1 MKGAT
6 LIKSFDKVMKKIDQ
20 VSTKQIQKA
29 LEHNKKAVEAK
40 LGKTGSGRTYKVPG
54 TDRTYT
60 ASSPGKPPAHYTG
73 RLEKSIKIEIKQTRG
88 GPTGKIGSTAFQAYW
103 LEMGTRNMKAR
114 PFLEKTLREEER
126 TTRQILGKRWF

>member
-6 LIKSFDKVMKKIDQ
+6 LVKSFDKVMKKIDQ
-20 VSTKQIQKA
+20 ASTKQMKKA

-40 LGKTGSGRTYKVPG
+40 LGKTGSGKTYKVPG
-54 TDRTYT
+54 TARTYT
-60 ASSPGKPPAHYTG
+60 ASAPGKPPAHYIG

-88 GPTGKIGSTAFQAYW
+88 GPGGKIGSTAFQAYW
-103 LEMGTRNMKAR
+103 QEMGTQNMKPR

-126 TTRQILGKRWF
+126 KTRQILGKRWF